1 MYSFSYFL
9 NLLAELELIMSFGR
23 SFQIF
28 IYLYQEIRVF
38 DHIFLIIVPLFRT
51 LPGALSCKIMAAAS
65 NFFRFTVAILFGYI
79 GSRNL

>member
-51 LPGALSCKIMAAAS
+51 LPGAL
-65 NFFRFTVAILFGYI
+65 
-79 GSRNL
+79 